1 MQAEQIKQL
10 AEKVMQNV
18 AEVIVGKDDI
28 VEKML
33 VSIICQG
40 HVLLED
46 VPGTGKT
53 MLAKA
58 IATSINCKFRRIQ
71 LTPDLLPSDITG
83 IHFFNQ
89 KESDFTFRA
98 GPIFANI
105 VLADEI
111 NRATPRTQSAL
122 LECMEERQV
131 TVDGDTMKLERPFLV
146 MATQNP
152 IDIQG
157 TFALPEAQM
166 DRFLMKLKL
175 GYPSSTEGAAILR
188 RFKENNPSATLSAV
202 IDKDALLQ
210 AQDSYA
216 TVHVSDDLL
225 DYIVAIAEATRV
237 HPDIMLGVSPRGTQA
252 LLRAIQALAILRG
265 REYATP
271 DDVKEMAAPVF
282 AHRIVVKGALKL
294 KAGMAEELLLDI
306 MKKVLVPAEVINQKS
321 M

>member
-1 MQAEQIKQL
+1 MQPEQIRTL

-18 AEVIVGKDDI
+18 GKVIVGKEDI

-40 HVLLED
+40 HILLED

-53 MLAKA
+53 LLAKS
-58 IATSINCKFRRIQ
+58 ISTSIECDFRRIQ

-83 IHFFNQ
+83 IHFYNQ

-98 GPIFANI
+98 GPIFSNI
-105 VLADEI
+105 ILADEI

-131 TVDGDTMKLERPFLV
+131 TVDGVTKKLDRPFLV

-157 TFALPEAQM
+157 TFALPEAQV

-175 GYPSSTEGAAILR
+175 GYPSSEEGVSILR
-188 RFKENNPSATLSAV
+188 RFKESNPSLTLEAV
-202 IDKDALLQ
+202 IHKNELID
-210 AQDSYA
+210 AQDSYYM
-216 TVHVSDDLL
+216 VHVSDDLL
-225 DYIVAIAEATRV
+225 SYIIAIAEATRV
-237 HPDIMLGVSPRGTQA
+237 HPDIMLGVSPRGTQS
-252 LLRAIQALAILRG
+252 LLRAIQGLAILRG
-265 REYATP
+265 RTYATP
-271 DDVKEMAAPVF
+271 DDIKEMVLPVM

-294 KAGMAEELLLDI
+294 KAGMAEELLLGI
-306 MKKVLVPAEVINQKS
+306 MKKIPVPSEEFMKND
-321 M
+321 

>member
-271 DDVKEMAAPVF
+271 DDVKEMAAPVL